1 MIVRICS
8 DVVAKDKVES
18 YVDDLRRSVLPL
30 YSDATGLVSVFIL
43 RRQLVAYG
51 EVATV
56 STWKSCDAMGEFVRN
71 KLPPSAASLYTVLR
85 REALTYELLSCA

>member
-18 YVDDLRRSVLPL
+18 YVDDLRRSVIPL
-30 YSDATGLVSVFIL
+30 YSDATGLVSLSML

-51 EVATV
+51 EVVTM
-56 STWKSCDAMGEFVRN
+56 STWESCDAMGEFLLN
-71 KLPPSAASLYTVLR
+71 KLPSAASLYTVFR
-85 REALTYELLSCA
+85 REALTYELLSCG

>member
-18 YVDDLRRSVLPL
+18 YVDDLRRCVIPL
-30 YSDATGLVSVFIL
+30 HTDATGLVSVSIL

-56 STWKSCDAMGEFVRN
+56 STWKSCDAMGEFALN
-71 KLPPSAASLYTVLR
+71 KLPPSAGSLYTVLR
-85 REALTYELLSCA
+85 REPLTYELVFCA